1 MTDRVLA
8 GDLVLVGALVVTPD
22 VNTFQ
27 SCFTLCDIAS
37 CGNFLVTLAKCEINC
52 VHFVV
57 RVLYPQNQHG

>member
-8 GDLVLVGALVVTPD
+8 GDLVLAGALVVTPD

-27 SCFTLCDIAS
+27 SCLTLCDIVS
-37 CGNFLVTLAKCEINC
+37 WRNFLVILAKCEMNV

-57 RVLYPQNQHG
+57 RVLYPQSQHG